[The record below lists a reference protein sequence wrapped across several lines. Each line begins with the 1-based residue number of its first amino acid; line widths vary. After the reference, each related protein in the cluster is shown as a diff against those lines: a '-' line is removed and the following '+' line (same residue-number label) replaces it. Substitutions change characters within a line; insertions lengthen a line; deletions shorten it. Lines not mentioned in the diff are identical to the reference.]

1 MRSLFKRVFELKE
14 SRCTI
19 IADREEAIEKAVDS
33 IRRNR
38 EALEDYVRANP
49 RFLYSLE
56 PVKVPAEPLVAKLMA
71 EAAEKADVGPMA
83 AVAGV
88 LADLAVKDLGGGG
101 CGGEGVGGGGGGF

>member
-19 IADREEAIEKAVDS
+19 IADMEEAIEKAVDS
-33 IRRNR
+33 IKQNR
-38 EALEDYVRANP
+38 KALEDYVRANP
-49 RFLYSLE
+49 RFFYSLK

-71 EAAEKADVGPMA
+71 EASENADVGPMA

-88 LADLAVKDLGGGG
+88 LADLAVKAMLNAG
-101 CGGEGVGGGGGGF
+101 CKVAVVEDGGE